1 MLKYFLQIE
10 VWDQKSLDTTA
21 LKYIP
26 NFHIL
31 GFCE

>member
-1 MLKYFLQIE
+1 MLKYFLQIK

-26 NFHIL
+26 IL